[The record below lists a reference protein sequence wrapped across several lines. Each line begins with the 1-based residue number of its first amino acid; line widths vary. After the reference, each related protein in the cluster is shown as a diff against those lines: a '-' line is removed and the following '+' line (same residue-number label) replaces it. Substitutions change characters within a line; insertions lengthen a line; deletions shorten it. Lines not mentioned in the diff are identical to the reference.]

1 MKKYRILSLLL
12 AGLMALALT
21 CPALAL
27 DDPEPL
33 AKAVIIVDGDH
44 REVLYDFHAHERMY
58 PASITKIMTSL
69 VVLDAVDKGELT
81 LDTQVT
87 ASAQAVDLRGN
98 PQLGRVT
105 GPVYEA
111 LRREVPYLNAD
122 RNLSLDIE
130 KAYRFIYEG
139 RLFQAIQSAEQG

>member
-1 MKKYRILSLLL
+1 MDFIAV
-12 AGLMALALT
+12 AGSIEDHASNL
-21 CPALAL
+21 
-27 DDPEPL
+27 PL
-33 AKAVIIVDGDH
+33 AAAKARRIVENLRYMLGI
-44 REVLYDFHAHERMY
+44 EAMHA
-58 PASITKIMTSL
+58 
-69 VVLDAVDKGELT
+69 
-81 LDTQVT
+81 
-87 ASAQAVDLRGN
+87 AQAVDLRGN

-139 RLFQAIQSAEQG
+139 RLLQAIQSAEQG